1 TPHLASWKLTPRL
14 FQQPLERSM
23 FALER
28 TIDLLSSW
36 QSMNAAGTIAYHA
49 TTSDAYG
56 FAGTHG
62 SAVPLAQ
69 YSIR

>member
-1 TPHLASWKLTPRL
+1 
-14 FQQPLERSM
+14 M